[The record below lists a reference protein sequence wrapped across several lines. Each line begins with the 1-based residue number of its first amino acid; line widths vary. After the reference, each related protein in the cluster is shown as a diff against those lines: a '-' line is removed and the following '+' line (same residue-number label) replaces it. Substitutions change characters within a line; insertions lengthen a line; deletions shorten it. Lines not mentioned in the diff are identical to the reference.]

1 MLKIGASI
9 GFSLDNDTNIIKDL
23 FLKRLTDLTD
33 VRMVKKESKYIF
45 LTIERL
51 NFLNVIDYPAPA
63 LNYDISSETC
73 IFVQMFGHL

>member
-1 MLKIGASI
+1 MLKTGASI
-9 GFSLDNDTNIIKDL
+9 GFSSDNDMNIIKDL
-23 FLKRLTDLTD
+23 FLKCLTDLRD

-51 NFLNVIDYPAPA
+51 NFLNVIDYPAHA

-73 IFVQMFGHL
+73 IFVHMFGHL